1 MPSFFLQMDT
11 KFLDCF
17 GYISIA
23 FSIIPLLVGFICIKT
38 IKSYLVPLFL
48 IVFISACVEIISR
61 IIANIYENNFPILHI
76 YTGIEFSLIFV
87 FYMLFY
93 KQYYKFKILYLILPV
108 FYVVTYIDYKVNGLN
123 EMDSFSV
130 TVESAFFIITSLLSF
145 FFIIRHLIFENILN
159 MPFFWINSGILI
171 YFSGNILLFIFSN
184 SFIKS
189 EIKTFLILWA
199 IIHSLLNIIY
209 NSLICIG
216 FSKSRIK

>member
-1 MPSFFLQMDT
+1 MDT
-11 KFLDCF
+11 KLLDWF
-17 GYISIA
+17 TYISMA
-23 FSIIPLLVGFICIKT
+23 FSMLSLFSGLVCIKT
-38 IKSYLVPLFL
+38 IKGYLVPLFL
-48 IVFISACVEIISR
+48 IVFISAIVEIISWV
-61 IIANIYENNFPILHI
+61 IVNSGENNLPIFHI

-93 KQYYKFKILYLILPV
+93 KHYFKLKILYLILPV

-130 TVESAFFIITSLLSF
+130 TVESTFFIVLSLLSF

-189 EIKTFLILWA
+189 EITTFFMLWA

-209 NSLICIG
+209 NGLICIG
-216 FSKSRIK
+216 FWKSRIK

>member
-1 MPSFFLQMDT
+1 MDT
-11 KFLDCF
+11 KLLDWF
-17 GYISIA
+17 SYISMA
-23 FSIIPLLVGFICIKT
+23 FSMLSLLVGLFCIKT
-38 IKSYLVPLFL
+38 IKRFLIPLFL
-48 IVFISACVEIISR
+48 LVFISAFVEIINL
-61 IIANIYENNFPILHI
+61 IVEVTAINNSTINNLPILHI
-76 YTGIEFSLIFV
+76 YTGIEFSLIFI

-93 KQYYKFKILYLILPV
+93 KQYYKLKILYLLLPL

-130 TVESAFFIITSLLSF
+130 TVESTFFIVLSLLSF

-184 SFIKS
+184 SFDKS
-189 EIKTFLILWA
+189 EMKTFSMLWFT
-199 IIHSLLNIIY
+199 IHSLLNIIY

-216 FSKSRIK
+216 FWKSRIK